1 MQGNKI
7 NSENGH
13 LGFSIF
19 KKNKKTTESVIFR
32 LYFKDIVKPIDY
44 ITNKLCYISTKF
56 NHGKMYLDNQV
67 KHNEGMRGPMK
78 CYKNKDNC
86 LLALSTQF
94 NSGILRFMSNAS
106 SISN

>member
-1 MQGNKI
+1 MTNTYEKKDQNKT

-44 ITNKLCYISTKF
+44 ITNSCAI
-56 NHGKMYLDNQV
+56 YLQ
-67 KHNEGMRGPMK
+67 
-78 CYKNKDNC
+78 
-86 LLALSTQF
+86 
-94 NSGILRFMSNAS
+94 S
-106 SISN
+106 SIMARCRVYLSSDRPPSGDQRMPTSDVTIGTGGRRGAQ